1 MDDVRKTQEQRLE
14 AVAAC
19 RHPDRQRSRNRSC
32 SKAARPMHTTRAIA
46 HQLGAVRHL
55 ALARGAL
62 VVGVLPGATA
72 VVDDASVAAGS
83 GTTRN
88 RERGAVHRHLSCTGI
103 VLAARATIA
112 LLGHGIRAGYRWTLH
127 LPAVY
132 FAVQALA
139 SLTLVY
145 PTFSASED

>member
-1 MDDVRKTQEQRLE
+1 MLFVVAQI
-14 AVAAC
+14 ASAAIIVAAAKL
-19 RHPDRQRSRNRSC
+19 P
-32 SKAARPMHTTRAIA
+32 
-46 HQLGAVRHL
+46 VL
-55 ALARGAL
+55 ALARGAF
-62 VVGVLPGATA
+62 VVRVLPGAAA
-72 VVDDASVAAGS
+72 VVDDAGIAARP

-88 RERGAVHRHLSCTGI
+88 RERGAVHQRLTSAGI
-103 VLAARATIA
+103 VFAARTTIA
-112 LLGHGIRAGYRWTLH
+112 LLGHGIRTGHRWTLH

>member
-1 MDDVRKTQEQRLE
+1 MLLLVVAQIAST
-14 AVAAC
+14 AVIVAAAKL
-19 RHPDRQRSRNRSC
+19 P
-32 SKAARPMHTTRAIA
+32 
-46 HQLGAVRHL
+46 VL

-62 VVGVLPGATA
+62 VVGVLPGAAA
-72 VVDDASVAAGS
+72 VVDDAGVAARP

-88 RERGAVHRHLSCTGI
+88 RVRGAVDRHLTSAGI

-112 LLGHGIRAGYRWTLH
+112 LLGHGIRAGHRWTLH
-127 LPAVY
+127 LPAIY

-145 PTFSASED
+145 PTFSTSED

>member
-1 MDDVRKTQEQRLE
+1 MTDDTVD
-14 AVAAC
+14 
-19 RHPDRQRSRNRSC
+19 P
-32 SKAARPMHTTRAIA
+32 PPY
-46 HQLGAVRHL
+46 L

-62 VVGVLPGATA
+62 VVGVLPRATA

-88 RERGAVHRHLSCTGI
+88 REHGAVRRHLSCTGI

-132 FAVQALA
+132 FAVLQQIQNRNTIKYKDRCISQISHLQK
-139 SLTLVY
+139 TRN
-145 PTFSASED
+145 